1 MWCVLARRAA
11 RPCHIAWSHRLSAG
25 VKLSLARAS
34 VLEATSLRRCML
46 CVFWPA
52 EWLDDVTSHGPI
64 VCPQARAATLEATSL
79 RRCMLCVLARR
90 VARRCHIAWS
100 HRLSAGV
107 KLSLARASILEA
119 PCSSEGGHEPRHVL
133 ANPAISMSA
142 NVYLGLRKT
151 LQFCPPTNI
160 NQKPAPDCTSQVQ
173 VEVDVCCGR
182 YCSACN
188 TLCHWKPLPPC
199 RGTRGVQL
207 NDLST
212 RML

>member
-25 VKLSLARAS
+25 V
-34 VLEATSLRRCML
+34 
-46 CVFWPA
+46 
-52 EWLDDVTSHGPI
+52 I
-64 VCPQARAATLEATSL
+64 
-79 RRCMLCVLARR
+79 
-90 VARRCHIAWS
+90 
-100 HRLSAGV
+100 
-107 KLSLARASILEA
+107 LSLARASILEA

-188 TLCHWKPLPPC
+188 TLFHWKSLLPC
-199 RGTRGVQL
+199 RGARGFSL
-207 NDLST
+207 MICRPECCDLST
-212 RML
+212 RSVPSRPVPSVPSCPVPSRPVLSAPSRPRAQAGGRTLSL